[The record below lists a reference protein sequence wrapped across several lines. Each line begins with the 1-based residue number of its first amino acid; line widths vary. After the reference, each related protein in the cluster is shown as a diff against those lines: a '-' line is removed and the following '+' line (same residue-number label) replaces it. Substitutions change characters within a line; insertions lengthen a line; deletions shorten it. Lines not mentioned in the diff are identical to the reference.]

1 MLGERIKQ
9 VRLALGLTQQELA
22 DSLKIKRNTIA
33 KYETGRGDPI
43 DAVISLICTT
53 YGVNDVWL
61 RTGEGEMFVPYSR
74 DQEISA
80 FVGRVLK
87 GEDDNFKRRLL
98 RVLARLDESEWVLL
112 ERRLREIVGE
122 GLEDDK
128 RPEP

>member
-1 MLGERIKQ
+1 MKERIKAL
-9 VRLALGLTQQELA
+9 RKALGVTQQEFA
-22 DSLKIKRNTIA
+22 DSLKIKRNTVA
-33 KYETGRGDPI
+33 NYETGRNDPI

-53 YGVNDVWL
+53 YGVNDVWI